1 MFTIELYLKYLR
13 NSILGKSKEER
24 TSRLM
29 AEKAKIT
36 KILESVDNCFYGDC
50 SLLDKSD
57 ESIYTYIKKDI
68 VKHIWANTSRIGEVI
83 YESKFY
89 LNSLLSEIALLDAS
103 HVA

>member
-36 KILESVDNCFYGDC
+36 KILESVDNCFYGDRA
-50 SLLDKSD
+50 LLDRTD
-57 ESIYTYIKKDI
+57 NSIYTYIKKDI
-68 VKHIWANTSRIGEVI
+68 IKKILANTNKIDAVI
-83 YESKFY
+83 SESKFY
-89 LNSLLSEIALLDAS
+89 LGGVISEIDLLDATYS
-103 HVA
+103 A